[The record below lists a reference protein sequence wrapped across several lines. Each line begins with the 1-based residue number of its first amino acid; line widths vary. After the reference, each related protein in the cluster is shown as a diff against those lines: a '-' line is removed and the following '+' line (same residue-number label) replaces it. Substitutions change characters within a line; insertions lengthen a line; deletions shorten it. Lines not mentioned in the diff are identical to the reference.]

1 MFAAVAP
8 VQARRRAALCGLICR
23 RKSGAELRRLQAM
36 RGVGTGSASGASAAL
51 LGTTEATTGWMS
63 ILGQDR
69 TRRSRTAP
77 KTRRISIP
85 LQENDFITG
94 AQRLA

>member
-1 MFAAVAP
+1 MAASEPGWDNMLCAPAEAAAAALGGAAYMFAAVAL

-36 RGVGTGSASGASAAL
+36 RGVGTGSASGASTAL

-63 ILGQDR
+63 ILGQD
-69 TRRSRTAP
+69 
-77 KTRRISIP
+77 
-85 LQENDFITG
+85 
-94 AQRLA
+94 